1 MRHRLFHARLLHNH
15 LFHLQD
21 LIFSD
26 EIKELQQKV
35 PAASD
40 FVSLIL
46 HKFEILDRSS
56 LTALLFAGK
65 LRSSTK

>member
-21 LIFSD
+21 HIFSD

-35 PAASD
+35 QGIRFCSFNTPQISN
-40 FVSLIL
+40 
-46 HKFEILDRSS
+46 FEPISS
-56 LTALLFAGK
+56 LTPLLFAGK
-65 LRSSTK
+65 LDSSTK